1 VIERGFSHE
10 ALLYAGDESF
20 LAGTLPFI
28 REAVAADEAVLV
40 AVDRSKIELLR
51 SNLNGEAHRVRF
63 ADMHELGRNPAL
75 IISAWQDFAAESTAQ
90 GRGFRGIGEPIWR
103 GRSEAEL
110 AECQHHES
118 LLNLAFEDGPSWR
131 LMCPYDSAALPRDVL
146 ACAERNHPVIAEDG
160 GQRASK
166 TYRDPLVAGAP
177 FAGPLPE
184 PSFEPARMTFTSPVD
199 LAAIRQFVAE
209 HAAAEGIDSERADG
223 LILAVDEVVTN
234 VLRYDAPG
242 GQVRAWA
249 EEGHM
254 ICEVAGGGSIS
265 DPLVGRLRPRPDQPA
280 GRGLWIANHFC
291 DLVQIRTGAAGTVVR
306 CHLGPVPGSA
316 TT

>member
-1 VIERGFSHE
+1 MVERGFSHE

-20 LAGTLPFI
+20 LAGTMPFI

-51 SNLNGEAHRVRF
+51 SNLNGEADRVLF

-75 IISAWQDFAAESTAQ
+75 IISAWQDFADESTAQ
-90 GRGFRGIGEPIWR
+90 GRSFRGIGEPIWP
-103 GRSEAEL
+103 GRSAAEL
-110 AECQHHES
+110 VECQHHES

-131 LMCPYDSAALPRDVL
+131 LMCPYDAAALPRDVL
-146 ACAERNHPVIAEDG
+146 AGAERDHPMIDEDG
-160 GQRASK
+160 RQRASES
-166 TYRDPLVAGAP
+166 YLDPVAAGAP
-177 FAGPLPE
+177 FVGPLPE

-199 LAAIRQFVAE
+199 LAATRRFVSE
-209 HAAAEGIDSERADG
+209 HAAAEGIDSERVDG
-223 LILAVDEVVTN
+223 LILAVNEVVTN
-234 VLRYDAPG
+234 VLRYDGPG
-242 GQVRAWA
+242 GRIRAWA
-249 EEGHM
+249 EEGRM
-254 ICEVAGGGSIS
+254 ICEVAGGGWIS
-265 DPLVGRLRPRPDQPA
+265 DPLVGRLRPHPDQPA

-306 CHLGPVPGSA
+306 CHLGPVGDAA